1 MQARLE
7 ENVLAQFSRLE
18 EALSQNERE
27 GKILTKDGSNY
38 GQLNWIDFTV
48 IANWLNK
55 KRQDKA
61 LLKLNDVED
70 VTSFLELC
78 LNISKEYSRRGMF
91 KKVEIFNE
99 PLKAL
104 DNVSKST
111 YDEDDE
117 FDTGPKFRVLDILA
131 PRIVG
136 AIKVKRGGDSH
147 KKLIVDEEVFDE
159 LESQFQLD
167 KRSH

>member
-1 MQARLE
+1 
-7 ENVLAQFSRLE
+7 
-18 EALSQNERE
+18 
-27 GKILTKDGSNY
+27 
-38 GQLNWIDFTV
+38 
-48 IANWLNK
+48 
-55 KRQDKA
+55 
-61 LLKLNDVED
+61 
-70 VTSFLELC
+70 
-78 LNISKEYSRRGMF
+78 MF

-136 AIKVKRGGDSH
+136 AIKAKRGGDSH
-147 KKLIVDEEVFDE
+147 KKLIKLIEEALMNSSLSFSWTKDHINRDIKQIKSNCRKSLKHTMIYCSSDIV
-159 LESQFQLD
+159 
-167 KRSH
+167 RAG